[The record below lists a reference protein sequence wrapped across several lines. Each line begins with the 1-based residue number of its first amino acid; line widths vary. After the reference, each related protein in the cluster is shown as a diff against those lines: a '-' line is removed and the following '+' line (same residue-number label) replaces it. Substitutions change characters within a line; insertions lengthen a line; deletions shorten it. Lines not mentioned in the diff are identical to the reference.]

1 MIGALFLLLLVK
13 IPGIGFAAGGASR
26 WIHVGPVFFQPS
38 EFMKLAV
45 VIYVSAWLV
54 TRNNF
59 QEFWKSLGPMLS
71 LVSLG
76 LLLILWQPDF
86 GTMIALLG
94 IVFVLL
100 VAGGVPWKWILGMGA
115 TGLAM
120 LGLLI
125 RLEPYRF
132 ARVLTFLDPGKDPQ
146 GAGYQ
151 ILQSLLAV
159 GSGGFWGLGYGL
171 SRQKYNYLPEVLG
184 DSMFAVVA
192 EELGF
197 FRVIIILVIFL
208 LFLLRGLQVASKTS
222 DVFGRLLATGV
233 VAMFMVQV
241 VVNIGATLGLL
252 PLTGIPLPFFSY
264 GSSAFIVNLSSL
276 GLLLNISNVANKA

>member
-1 MIGALFLLLLVK
+1 L
-13 IPGIGFAAGGASR
+13 
-26 WIHVGPVFFQPS
+26 
-38 EFMKLAV
+38 
-45 VIYVSAWLV
+45 
-54 TRNNF
+54 
-59 QEFWKSLGPMLS
+59 
-71 LVSLG
+71 
-76 LLLILWQPDF
+76 F
-86 GTMIALLG
+86 GTTIYSHY
-94 IVFVLL
+94 
-100 VAGGVPWKWILGMGA
+100 IL
-115 TGLAM
+115 
-120 LGLLI
+120 
-125 RLEPYRF
+125 
-132 ARVLTFLDPGKDPQ
+132 LTFLDPGKDPQ

>member
-1 MIGALFLLLLVK
+1 
-13 IPGIGFAAGGASR
+13 
-26 WIHVGPVFFQPS
+26 
-38 EFMKLAV
+38 MKLAV